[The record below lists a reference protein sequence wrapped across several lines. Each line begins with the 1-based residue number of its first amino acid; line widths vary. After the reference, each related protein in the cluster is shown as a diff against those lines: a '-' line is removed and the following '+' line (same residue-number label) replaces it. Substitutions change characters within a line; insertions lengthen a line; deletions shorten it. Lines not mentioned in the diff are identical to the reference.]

1 MVGEQKTILV
11 VEDEEETA
19 ELFSEMLKV
28 SGFRVLNSSQS
39 KHALDMIREKPPN
52 GILLDI
58 MLPDISGLEILRSI
72 RHDPELSRIPVV
84 VVSAKTLPS
93 DVKAGLE
100 AGATDYL
107 SKPVSFHDLKQSIE
121 KAFIE

>member
-11 VEDEEETA
+11 VEDQEETA

-28 SGFRVLNSSQS
+28 SGFRVVSSSQS
-39 KHALDMIREKPPN
+39 QNAIDMIKEKPPN

-58 MLPDISGLEILRSI
+58 MLPDVSGLEILRFV
-72 RHDPELSRIPVV
+72 RHDPRLSKIPVV

-93 DVKAGLE
+93 DIKAGLE
-100 AGATDYL
+100 AGATAYL
-107 SKPVSFHDLKQSIE
+107 SKPVSFLDLKQSIE
-121 KAFIE
+121 KAFIG